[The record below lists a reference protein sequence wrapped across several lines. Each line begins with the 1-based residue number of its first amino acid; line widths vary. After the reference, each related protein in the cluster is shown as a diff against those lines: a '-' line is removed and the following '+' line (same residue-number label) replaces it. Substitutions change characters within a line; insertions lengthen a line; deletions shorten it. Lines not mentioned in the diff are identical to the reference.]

1 MKRLVAMTLIFL
13 FLLISCGES
22 AYRPM
27 MILPEGFMIDGDVIS
42 GKLVNVYFFSPY
54 DEIVCDDGGIM
65 TLYSDETL
73 STYLEND
80 SEIELFDGDN
90 DFVLVFERGDES
102 ATYKLRISCVM
113 ILDFKIDVVKDKTYA
128 PGEEFDRSTI
138 VVTAKKENGDFVAVT
153 DYVVSFEPETSGE
166 YKVDIS
172 YGGIVHSISVNIE

>member
-27 MILPEGFMIDGDVIS
+27 MILPEGFTIDGDVIS

>member
-1 MKRLVAMTLIFL
+1 MKRCAAMTLIFL

-27 MILPEGFMIDGDVIS
+27 MILPEGFTIDGDVIS

-73 STYLEND
+73 SKYLEED
-80 SEIELFDGDN
+80 SKIELFDGDN

>member
-27 MILPEGFMIDGDVIS
+27 MILPEGFTIDGDVIS

-73 STYLEND
+73 SKYLEED
-80 SEIELFDGDN
+80 SKIELFDGDN

-102 ATYKLRISCVM
+102 AMYKLRISCVM

>member
-1 MKRLVAMTLIFL
+1 MKRFAAMTLIFL

-27 MILPEGFMIDGDVIS
+27 MILPEGFTIDGDVIS

-128 PGEEFDRSTI
+128 QGEEFDRSTV